1 VLVHTSSLGLGTGGS
16 DDFAAWGRSAA
27 DYAREAP
34 FAIARLG
41 RRILELTGYRVLV
54 LGGGETSQA
63 TIEALD
69 VTHGNALGEVFI
81 GVNRLT
87 INALGRSLELVTKSG
102 GLGPENLYEH
112 YLP

>member
-1 VLVHTSSLGLGTGGS
+1 VHTSSLGLGTGGGA
-16 DDFAAWGRSAA
+16 DFAAWGRTAA

-34 FAIARLG
+34 FAIARFG

-69 VTHGNALGEVFI
+69 VTHGTALGEVFI
-81 GVNRLT
+81 GVNRLAFD
-87 INALGRSLELVTKSG
+87 ALGRSLDVVTKSG
-102 GLGPENLYEH
+102 GMGPEDLYEH
-112 YLP
+112 FLP